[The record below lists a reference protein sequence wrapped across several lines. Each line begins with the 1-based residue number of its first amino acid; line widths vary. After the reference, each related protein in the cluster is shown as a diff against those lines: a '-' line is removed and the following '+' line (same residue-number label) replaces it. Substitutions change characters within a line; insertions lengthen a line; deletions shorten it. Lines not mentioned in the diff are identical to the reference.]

1 MTKPSRSVSLR
12 RFAVSANTV
21 SPNHTPPRSP
31 CWCTSRPGSSAI
43 IPAAFLCALLN
54 SQPMGFY
61 SPSQLLQDA
70 RRHGVDV
77 RPVTVNDSTWEAR
90 LESAGGEAGT
100 VAGRPAVRLGL
111 GSISGLPQA
120 AAARLLEARRQQP
133 LRSVAEL
140 ATRAQLT
147 DKDLALLAAAG
158 ALASLAG
165 HRRQAAWLAA
175 GAKLQRDLL
184 GSVPPPEEAA
194 ELATPSEAEE
204 LIADYAATGFTPRS
218 PPP

>member
-1 MTKPSRSVSLR
+1 MT
-12 RFAVSANTV
+12 A
-21 SPNHTPPRSP
+21 
-31 CWCTSRPGSSAI
+31 PGK
-43 IPAAFLCALLN
+43 
-54 SQPMGFY
+54 
-61 SPSQLLQDA
+61 
-70 RRHGVDV
+70 R
-77 RPVTVNDSTWEAR
+77 DS
-90 LESAGGEAGT
+90 
-100 VAGRPAVRLGL
+100 
-111 GSISGLPQA
+111 
-120 AAARLLEARRQQP
+120 QP

-184 GSVPPPEEAA
+184 GSVPPPEEAT

-204 LIADYAATGFTPRS
+204 LIADYAATGFTLGRHPLTLLRS
-218 PPP
+218 RLSAQRFVSASELQNAPDRQLARAAGIVTCRQRPGTASGIVFVTLEDETGLANIVVHSRLVEQQRHELLGARLLGVLGQVQREGQVVHLVAKRLVDLSSLLGRLPTASRNFH